1 MEYYT
6 RINCYDTNHFV
17 LIDLHMTNLI
27 IILTTWHYSTHLL
40 IQVFL
45 LYYTFDSRWTFSY
58 SELGCWLP
66 ILLYLGFNHI
76 QSLLLFSVF
85 TAITP
90 RPISFLCCGGRAL
103 GTFLCNSL
111 GISFPA
117 IRLVNFYAHHCTP
130 GLDNFNPINPRP
142 LIWGLASWEILYII
156 KYSLHT

>member
-1 MEYYT
+1 
-6 RINCYDTNHFV
+6 
-17 LIDLHMTNLI
+17 MTNLI

-58 SELGCWLP
+58 SELGGWLP

-130 GLDNFNPINPRP
+130 GLFIVNPFQLCVKYDSLLHISYKRLMFSHKNR
-142 LIWGLASWEILYII
+142 LYHYHNGL
-156 KYSLHT
+156 